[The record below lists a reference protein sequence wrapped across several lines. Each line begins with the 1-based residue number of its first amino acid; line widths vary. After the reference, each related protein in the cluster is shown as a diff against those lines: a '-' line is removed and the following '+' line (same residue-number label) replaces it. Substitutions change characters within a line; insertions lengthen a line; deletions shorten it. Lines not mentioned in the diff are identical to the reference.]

1 MKACVHRLC
10 ADCWTHSCCIPCFQ
24 MRLKFLVFLL
34 LGGEALGSG
43 LDSAAES
50 AESFSDSSRGF
61 LSSFSG
67 GEV

>member
-1 MKACVHRLC
+1 MSTVC
-10 ADCWTHSCCIPCFQ
+10 ALTVGHIHVAFLAFQ
-24 MRLKFLVFLL
+24 MRLNFLVFLL

-50 AESFSDSSRGF
+50 AQSFSDSSRGF